1 MKDGLIPARPVASVL
16 TRMYAGQ
23 ENLENSVIILKLY
36 DFWFNI
42 ITISILSGFL
52 KFTLNVFKLQSAWQ
66 ELKK

>member
-1 MKDGLIPARPVASVL
+1 MASVL
-16 TRMYAGQ
+16 TRMYARQ

-42 ITISILSGFL
+42 ITMSILSGFL